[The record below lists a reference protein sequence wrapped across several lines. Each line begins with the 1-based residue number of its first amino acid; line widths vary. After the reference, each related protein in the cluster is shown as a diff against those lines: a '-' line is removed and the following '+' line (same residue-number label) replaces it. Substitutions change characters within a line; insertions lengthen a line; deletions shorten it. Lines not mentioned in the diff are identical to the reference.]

1 MAIAFSGCSFGRQA
15 QPMGS
20 SVPRKKPTPPPE
32 THFGQRLAQLRQE
45 AGLSQRALEKL
56 SGVSHRMIA
65 YYEGRDSLP
74 PGHVLAALAKTLQV
88 GVDDLLA
95 PKTPKKRGTAAAS
108 RPLLRRL
115 QQLEQLPLRDK
126 RELLSIIDTYLERH
140 RLLQKAS

>member
-1 MAIAFSGCSFGRQA
+1 
-15 QPMGS
+15 MGS
-20 SVPRKKPTPPPE
+20 SVPRKKPTPPPD

-65 YYEGRDSLP
+65 YYEGRDALP
-74 PGHVLAALAKTLQV
+74 PGHVLTALAKTLQV
-88 GVDDLLA
+88 SVDDLLG
-95 PKTPKKRGTAAAS
+95 PKPAKKRAGSGAAS